1 MEEAGGLAP
10 LPRPADPFM
19 DRGMN
24 QIHAVSPMATHI
36 PMISA
41 APLMLRGFE
50 AAELIQALCL
60 APAFDKYVR
69 GQEPD
74 SQIDRAKC
82 IGHHEHAYRP
92 WRSKVSEGCLQTGEL
107 SRLA

>member
-1 MEEAGGLAP
+1 
-10 LPRPADPFM
+10 
-19 DRGMN
+19 MN

-74 SQIDRAKC
+74 SQVDHAWQQHVIDVAQ
-82 IGHHEHAYRP
+82 YRYEV
-92 WRSKVSEGCLQTGEL
+92 RN
-107 SRLA
+107 

>member
-50 AAELIQALCL
+50 AAELIQAS
-60 APAFDKYVR
+60 A
-69 GQEPD
+69 
-74 SQIDRAKC
+74 
-82 IGHHEHAYRP
+82 
-92 WRSKVSEGCLQTGEL
+92 WRLL
-107 SRLA
+107 STSMSGGKSLIAR